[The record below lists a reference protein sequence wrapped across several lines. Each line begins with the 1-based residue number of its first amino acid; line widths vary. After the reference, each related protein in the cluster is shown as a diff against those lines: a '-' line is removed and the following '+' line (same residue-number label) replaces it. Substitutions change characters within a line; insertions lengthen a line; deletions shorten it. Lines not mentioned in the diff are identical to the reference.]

1 MAGLCRQR
9 ARRGAILVPLLL
21 LMALAAAVY
30 VFREPLLRS
39 PGLFLD
45 ISDAPRRADAI
56 LVLAGGWR
64 GERVLKAG
72 ELVRQGYAPKA
83 YVSGPRSFYDRPEC
97 DAAIA
102 FAVQRGFPA
111 AWFECLP
118 NDASSTREEA
128 RRLLPQLERRGV
140 RRLLLV
146 SVRTHLRRARW
157 FFEESRPRN
166 MEIYYVGADD
176 PAYRLEQ
183 WWRSREGRKAVVM
196 EWVKILALP
205 VDS

>member
-1 MAGLCRQR
+1 MPGPSRQA
-9 ARRGAILVPLLL
+9 ARRSAVPVVLLAL
-21 LMALAAAVY
+21 LALAGAVY
-30 VFREPLLRS
+30 AFREPLLRA
-39 PGLFLD
+39 PALFLD
-45 ISDAPRRADAI
+45 AGEAPQRADAI

-64 GERVLKAG
+64 GERIRKAG
-72 ELVRQGYAPKA
+72 ELIGQGYAPKA

-97 DAAIA
+97 EAAIA
-102 FAVQRGFPA
+102 FAVEQGLPA

-118 NDASSTREEA
+118 NSASSTREEA
-128 RRLLPQLERRGV
+128 RLLLPELERRGV

-157 FFEESRPRN
+157 FFDAARPPG
-166 MEIYYVGADD
+166 MQIFYVGADD
-176 PAYRLEQ
+176 PAFRLEE
-183 WWRSREGRKAVVM
+183 WWRWREGKKAVVM